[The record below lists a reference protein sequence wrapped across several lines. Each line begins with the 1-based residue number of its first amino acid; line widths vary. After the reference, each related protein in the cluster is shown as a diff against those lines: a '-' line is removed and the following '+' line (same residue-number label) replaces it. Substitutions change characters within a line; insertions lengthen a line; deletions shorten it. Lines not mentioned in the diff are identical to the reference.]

1 MSTYYPPYKSSSQ
14 NIKVELDLANYATK
28 TDLKNITHVDVGS
41 YASKTNLAA
50 LKSEVDKIDVD
61 KLKTTPA
68 DLAKLSNVV
77 KNDVVKKTDYST
89 KVTSIEAQIAGL
101 TKNTVDNLADI
112 TKLKAVDTNNFVTRT
127 KFSADT
133 NALDDKIDGVEKK
146 IPDVSGLATKT
157 SLTSYLQTSTF
168 NSKVT
173 EVENKIKA
181 ADIIAKSA
189 NTKANTIRSDLTGYA
204 KKADVATD
212 ITTIKNGY
220 VTNASLKSQLNDSKS
235 EHIANEV
242 TGVDNKTKKNASA
255 ILAIEN
261 KLIQKEDTIN
271 ENERGLSIFR
281 GFFFYLQ
288 QNHLVYECEVDS
300 ITFNNKKILKWKS
313 TGIFNY
319 SDYYSKKSNENTKK
333 EMPILKNDERLHVY
347 LQGNHFQQNN
357 VLVSNNDHV
366 INKNVFNI
374 YIVYKLDPIA
384 STKDTSFS
392 IQNALFG
399 AMQITKIATDNPKN
413 NYKGY
418 SFDEGSEFGHTITEG
433 GCAHTTDARNVLIF
447 GADMSFSVHATNR
460 ANNIYLMGTGLTK
473 DTKINDTKIY
483 AGKNFYRNFAD
494 FGKKFMLSLHYNG
507 DDSYLFVNGRQELKF
522 KAKTDQLVKEKL
534 CIGNLSDQWTTSE
547 SEKTGVYGKIYDFV
561 VDYEQIIGVKTI
573 YDMHRYLMTKHNI
586 SP

>member
-1 MSTYYPPYKSSSQ
+1 MSAYYPPYKSSSQ
-14 NIKVELDLANYATK
+14 NIIVELDLANYATK

-41 YASKTNLAA
+41 YESKTNLAA

-220 VTNASLKSQLNDSKS
+220 VTNASLTSQLND
-235 EHIANEV
+235 
-242 TGVDNKTKKNASA
+242 
-255 ILAIEN
+255 
-261 KLIQKEDTIN
+261 
-271 ENERGLSIFR
+271 
-281 GFFFYLQ
+281 
-288 QNHLVYECEVDS
+288 
-300 ITFNNKKILKWKS
+300 
-313 TGIFNY
+313 
-319 SDYYSKKSNENTKK
+319 
-333 EMPILKNDERLHVY
+333 
-347 LQGNHFQQNN
+347 
-357 VLVSNNDHV
+357 
-366 INKNVFNI
+366 
-374 YIVYKLDPIA
+374 
-384 STKDTSFS
+384 
-392 IQNALFG
+392 
-399 AMQITKIATDNPKN
+399 
-413 NYKGY
+413 
-418 SFDEGSEFGHTITEG
+418 
-433 GCAHTTDARNVLIF
+433 
-447 GADMSFSVHATNR
+447 
-460 ANNIYLMGTGLTK
+460 
-473 DTKINDTKIY
+473 
-483 AGKNFYRNFAD
+483 
-494 FGKKFMLSLHYNG
+494 
-507 DDSYLFVNGRQELKF
+507 
-522 KAKTDQLVKEKL
+522 
-534 CIGNLSDQWTTSE
+534 
-547 SEKTGVYGKIYDFV
+547 
-561 VDYEQIIGVKTI
+561 
-573 YDMHRYLMTKHNI
+573 
-586 SP
+586 